1 MSSQK
6 SSHFCP
12 ILLSVLMGPR
22 HAFSKVLT
30 LLSYTSVC
38 VDVLTLLSYT
48 SVCVDGTQTCLRPLY
63 SDICDDILNAPGPGF
78 LRMCEYDTPTRRTFS
93 IAVSPLVLH
102 RKCTRALT
110 F

>member
-1 MSSQK
+1 
-6 SSHFCP
+6 
-12 ILLSVLMGPR
+12 MGPR

-30 LLSYTSVC
+30 LLSYTSVCVDVLSLLSYTSVC

-63 SDICDDILNAPGPGF
+63 SDICDDIVNAPGPGF

-93 IAVSPLVLH
+93 IAVSPLALH